1 MEVEVVIMD
10 LQKLFHEF
18 GEIEFNYNK
27 KHYFMACY
35 NIKSFFKRS
44 KVEYRFID
52 DKNKLQRFDD
62 IDSLLNIMIE
72 EKKLGEIL
80 DEIEII

>member
-1 MEVEVVIMD
+1 MVIID
-10 LQKLFHEF
+10 LQKLFHES

-35 NIKSFFKRS
+35 SVKGFFKRS

-52 DKNKLQRFDD
+52 DKNELQKFDD
-62 IDSLLNIMIE
+62 IDSLLDTIVD
-72 EKKLGEIL
+72 EKKLRDIL